1 MEAISIGPLALPV
14 RLGLFIIAVSFA
26 LFVGN
31 RIAKRKG
38 TDIERAFWMILFVGL
53 TSARLSFVAVYRETY
68 GAAPWTV
75 FDLRDGGMNAV
86 VGVVGGLAMAAI
98 LLWRERE
105 QRKPLLAALLSGA
118 LVWGGVTAGIA
129 AYEEPKSLPQIAL
142 HDLAGREVSL
152 ASLAG
157 RPMVV
162 NLWATWCPPC
172 RREMPVLR
180 DAQQANPD
188 IVFVF
193 ANQGESPETIGRYL
207 DAEKL
212 SLQNVLI
219 DTGGVAARA
228 LGSIALPS
236 TFFYDRN
243 GKHVDTRI
251 GELSPATLAQRVQAL
266 KAGE

>member
-1 MEAISIGPLALPV
+1 MEAISIGAFALPV
-14 RLGLFIIAVSFA
+14 RMGLFIIAAGLA

-31 RIAKRKG
+31 LIAKRKG
-38 TDIERAFWMILFVGL
+38 NDIERSFWTVLLVGIA
-53 TSARLSFVAVYRETY
+53 SARLAFVLVYRETY
-68 GAAPWTV
+68 GAAPWTAL
-75 FDLRDGGMNAV
+75 DLRDGGMNTV
-86 VGVVGGLAMAAI
+86 VGVVGGLTMAGI
-98 LLWRERE
+98 LAWRKRE
-105 QRKPLLAALLSGA
+105 QRMPLLAALFSGA
-118 LVWGGVTAGIA
+118 LVWGGAEIGLAT
-129 AYEEPKSLPQIAL
+129 YEEPKALPRIAL
-142 HDLAGREVSL
+142 HDLAGNEVPL

-180 DAQQANPD
+180 AAQQVNSD
-188 IVFVF
+188 IVFIF
-193 ANQGESPETIGRYL
+193 ANQGESPETIRRYL

-212 SLQNVLI
+212 SLKNVLI
-219 DTGGVAARA
+219 DTSGTAARA

-236 TFFYDRN
+236 TFFYDEN

-251 GELSPATLAQRVQAL
+251 GELSAATLAQRVQVL